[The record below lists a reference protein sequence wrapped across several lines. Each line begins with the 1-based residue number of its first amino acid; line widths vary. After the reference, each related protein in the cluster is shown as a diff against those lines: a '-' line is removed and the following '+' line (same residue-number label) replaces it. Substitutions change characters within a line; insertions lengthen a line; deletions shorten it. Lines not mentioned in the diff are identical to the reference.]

1 MRWKEP
7 LHVLARGIDFQ
18 EEVRFCPFYKL
29 LHPAQVGLL
38 VAEVWFCLD
47 QGHLNAAGDGLTPR
61 LPDQYPLMTL
71 MAVRDPPT
79 TRRSQARLEN
89 VE

>member
-1 MRWKEP
+1 MRGKDP

-38 VAEVWFCLD
+38 VAEVWAWTRAISKLPEMVSPLDCLISI
-47 QGHLNAAGDGLTPR
+47 P
-61 LPDQYPLMTL
+61 
-71 MAVRDPPT
+71 V
-79 TRRSQARLEN
+79 
-89 VE
+89 